1 MKRDPLKPSDL
12 TLKYSASC
20 PQSVF
25 LFSILIAEQKQ
36 FCPNTADIN

>member
-12 TLKYSASC
+12 TLKYSAFC

-25 LFSILIAEQKQ
+25 LFSILISEQNH
-36 FCPNTADIN
+36 FCPSAADIN